1 MRFPKWKAAWTPVGK
16 GDKFKAALLSDQI
29 RDAYRFYF
37 MIVKIWGF
45 LGLLAITVASLG
57 LLGTVV
63 FTIRNRV
70 KEVSIRKVM
79 GASAESLVCLLS
91 KDFFVLMII
100 AGVIAVPTVSL
111 FMERLLLTG
120 QYYNVPIGAVEIIIS
135 LSIMLLVGM
144 IYDLSQTLKAANI
157 IRRIIYGMKSMDC
170 DGTASVLNLKPFYSA
185 ARHIRN

>member
-1 MRFPKWKAAWTPVGK
+1 MQILNFNRPIITMRFPKWKVAWKPVGK

-79 GASAESLVCLLS
+79 DASAESLVCLLS

-135 LSIMLLVGM
+135 LSIMLLVGITT
-144 IYDLSQTLKAANI
+144 IYPKLSRPQI
-157 IRRIIYGMKSMDC
+157 
-170 DGTASVLNLKPFYSA
+170 
-185 ARHIRN
+185 